1 MFKRKSQT
9 DPELDNAIASIY
21 EEMKVLTSDDD
32 AYADMVKQ
40 LAALT
45 KLREETR
52 PRGVSADTL
61 AIIAGNLVTTVLIL
75 RHEQVNT
82 ISTKAMSFVS
92 KLR

>member
-9 DPELDNAIASIY
+9 DPELDKAIAAIY